1 MPTNVGIG
9 YQMTFGIFNG
19 VSYVPVAEV
28 TMATPPQY
36 SRDAIEATHMGSP
49 NAFREYIPGL
59 LDAGEATIEINYV
72 PAAVDPILTAM
83 RAGLG
88 QFRITYPN
96 GTTSTFSG
104 IITAYTPE
112 TPMDGKL
119 AATITIKVSSIP
131 VLA

>member
-96 GTTSTFSG
+96 GTTYTFSG

>member
-1 MPTNVGIG
+1 
-9 YQMTFGIFNG
+9 MTFGIFNG

-96 GTTSTFSG
+96 GTTYTFSG